1 MLKGQLIHPQI
12 LGILGRCG
20 HSSKILIADGNYPFA
35 SRLAPKAELVSLNL
49 APGLVNCTQVLAS
62 LLTAM
67 PVEAASV
74 MQYAK
79 SGPYAMAQDPP
90 IWAEFRQCFRNAE
103 VNVELEPVER
113 FAFYDL
119 AGGSDVVMT
128 IATGDQRIYANLLLT
143 VGVVFPP
150 PPSPK

>member
-12 LGILGRCG
+12 LSVLGRCG
-20 HSSKILIADGNYPFA
+20 HGSKILIADGNYPFA

-49 APGLVNCTQVLAS
+49 APGLVSCTQVLSS

-67 PVEAASV
+67 PVEAAQV
-74 MQYAK
+74 MQYATT
-79 SGPYAMAQDPP
+79 GAYALTQSPP
-90 IWAEFRQCFRNAE
+90 IWAEFRQCFQNAD
-103 VNVELEPVER
+103 VKVELEPVER

-119 AGGSDVVMT
+119 AGSSDVVMT

-150 PPSPK
+150 F